1 MISSRDEDDYDDA
14 DGEMDLNKVIEYQ
27 HKILRKY
34 TMTGMISYSDAPQL
48 HDMVDNRNYR
58 MICIF
63 EVLTQN
69 RIESDFLE
77 NLGLLSQVARE
88 QE

>member
-1 MISSRDEDDYDDA
+1 
-14 DGEMDLNKVIEYQ
+14 
-27 HKILRKY
+27 
-34 TMTGMISYSDAPQL
+34 MTGMISYSDAPCL

-69 RIESDFLE
+69 RLESDFLE
-77 NLGLLSQVARE
+77 NLGLIVQVNRE
-88 QE
+88 QNEEENS

>member
-1 MISSRDEDDYDDA
+1 
-14 DGEMDLNKVIEYQ
+14 MDLQKVIEYQ

-34 TMTGMISYSDAPQL
+34 TMTGMISPSDAPCF

-63 EVLTQN
+63 EVLTHN
-69 RIESDFLE
+69 RLESDFLE
-77 NLGLLSQVARE
+77 NLGLLI
-88 QE
+88 

>member
-1 MISSRDEDDYDDA
+1 VISSRDEDDYDDA

>member
-1 MISSRDEDDYDDA
+1 
-14 DGEMDLNKVIEYQ
+14 
-27 HKILRKY
+27 
-34 TMTGMISYSDAPQL
+34 MTGMISYSDAPQL

-69 RIESDFLE
+69 RLESDFLE

-88 QE
+88 QEQVSNEMGSDNREEEDIPEQTP